1 MGESEQQILK
11 MLSDGIITADEAS
24 KLLRTMNPNAE
35 ELDSAPKGQSEGD
48 PPGDQ
53 EVLEGE
59 IITPGSRQPP
69 PELLQIRRYW
79 YIPTFIAAG
88 SFILSGAG
96 LFLLYQS
103 DNPAFLGFFCLWG
116 IFLMALLATL
126 LFLMSYRSTW
136 LYLNVEERGGTHIR
150 FALPLPLGFVD
161 WIVRIV
167 RPFLPRGLAPYLDT
181 AATFVKAMRDNPDSE
196 PIMINVDEGTGEKIQ
211 IYIG

>member
-1 MGESEQQILK
+1 MGDSEQQILK

-24 KLLRTMNPNAE
+24 ELLRTMNPNAE
-35 ELDSAPKGQSEGD
+35 DHDSAPEGQSEGHPSGTD
-48 PPGDQ
+48 

-79 YIPTFIAAG
+79 YIPTSIAVG
-88 SFILSGAG
+88 SSVLSGAG

-116 IFLMALLATL
+116 IFLMALMASL
-126 LFLMSYRSTW
+126 LLLMSHRSTW
-136 LYLNVEERGGTHIR
+136 LYLNVEERGGRHIR
-150 FALPLPLGFVD
+150 FALPLPLGFVH

-196 PIMINVDEGTGEKIQ
+196 PIMINVDEGTGEKVQ
-211 IYIG
+211 IFIG